1 MMVSFSSRNLHVV
14 YISVLPFLGIDPFV
28 AATFELCCDFSTLP
42 FVASEPFCCCD
53 MLVVCVFMSRMCLY
67 VSASFL

>member
-1 MMVSFSSRNLHVV
+1 MLCILV
-14 YISVLPFLGIDPFV
+14 YFRFLGNDSFV

-42 FVASEPFCCCD
+42 FVASEPFGCCD
-53 MLVVCVFMSRMCLY
+53 MLVVFVFMSRMCLY